1 MCAFSSF
8 DWSSLCKHLHQQLGD
23 LRTSSSIT
31 MYTIVQQQ
39 QQQQSVQLLHSLVG
53 GEAEPKY
60 NTDQNLFNATHC
72 SALMTHHS
80 FQCSMFNA
88 LMILLNALMIYHM

>member
-1 MCAFSSF
+1 
-8 DWSSLCKHLHQQLGD
+8 
-23 LRTSSSIT
+23 
-31 MYTIVQQQ
+31 MYTIVQ

-88 LMILLNALMIYHM
+88 LMILLNALMIYITSKVSVTVFLNNEILKGALY

>member
-1 MCAFSSF
+1 
-8 DWSSLCKHLHQQLGD
+8 
-23 LRTSSSIT
+23 
-31 MYTIVQQQ
+31 MYTIV

-88 LMILLNALMIYHM
+88 LMILLNALMIYHCKEFVIVFLNNEILKGALY